1 MRELIDKLN
10 YYTKLYDEGHPEITD
25 QEWDN
30 LYFKL
35 KKMEEETGIVYPD
48 SPTQGISFEVLNAL
62 EKVEHNHPMLSLDK
76 TKDMNEVYKFLGN
89 NDFLTMCKMD
99 GLTCSLRYLN
109 GKLESAETRGDGT
122 TGENIL
128 HNAKVVRNIPQT
140 INYKDELI
148 VDGEI
153 ICKYDD
159 FVPFSVEYQNPRN
172 FASGSIRLLDSAECA
187 KRNLTF
193 VAWDVIK
200 GYDDIDSLS
209 TRLTNL
215 DKLGF
220 EVVPW
225 VASDDFD
232 AKEFVRNLATEKGY
246 PIDGLV
252 FKFDSISF
260 GKSRG
265 STGHHL
271 KNAIAFKFYD
281 EPVETH
287 LQNIEWTMGRTGVL
301 TPVAVFDDIDIE
313 GTSVTRASLHN
324 VNIMTGLLGT
334 PYKNQLIKVFKA
346 NMIIP
351 QVLEAEIKNPNIE
364 EAEWLSVPVLCP
376 YCGEPTHLETMESG
390 TINLICGNENC
401 GGKLINRLDH
411 FCGKK
416 GLDIKGLSV
425 STLEKLINW
434 GWVNSISDI
443 YKLARHRVDWYSKEG
458 FGKASVD
465 KILDAIVAS
474 TDIKE
479 PWRLISAFGIPLIGS
494 TASKALMKHFTLDEF
509 IALAKD
515 KYDFTVLDDFGSE
528 SNNAIWNYNFEE
540 MDNMLENVFIVHET
554 PKVKIEDN
562 KCKDK
567 TFVITGSLNHFN
579 NRDELKEIIENLG
592 GKVSGSVSAKTTC
605 LINNDV
611 NSTSSKNNKA
621 KALGVPIISEDE
633 FMKNYLDKN

>member
-30 LYFKL
+30 LYFEL

-48 SPTQGISFEVLNAL
+48 SPTQGISFEVLNIL

-99 GLTCSLRYLN
+99 GLTCSLRYMN

-153 ICKYDD
+153 ICTYDD
-159 FVPFSVEYQNPRN
+159 FVPFSIEYQNPRN

-225 VASDDFD
+225 VASDDGD

-260 GKSRG
+260 GKSQG

-346 NMIIP
+346 NMVIP

-364 EAEWLSVPVLCP
+364 EAEWLSVPVVCP

-390 TINLICGNENC
+390 TINLVCGNENC

-416 GLDIKGLSV
+416 GLNIKGLSV
-425 STLEKLINW
+425 STLEKLISW

-443 YKLARHRVDWYSKEG
+443 YKLACHRADWYNKEG

-494 TASKALMKHFTLDEF
+494 TASKALMKHFTLGEF

>member
-1 MRELIDKLN
+1 MSVLVN
-10 YYTKLYDEGHPEITD
+10 GAEGWICPKCGRALSPMIT
-25 QEWDN
+25 
-30 LYFKL
+30 
-35 KKMEEETGIVYPD
+35 V
-48 SPTQGISFEVLNAL
+48 
-62 EKVEHNHPMLSLDK
+62 
-76 TKDMNEVYKFLGN
+76 
-89 NDFLTMCKMD
+89 
-99 GLTCSLRYLN
+99 
-109 GKLESAETRGDGT
+109 
-122 TGENIL
+122 
-128 HNAKVVRNIPQT
+128 
-140 INYKDELI
+140 
-148 VDGEI
+148 
-153 ICKYDD
+153 
-159 FVPFSVEYQNPRN
+159 
-172 FASGSIRLLDSAECA
+172 
-187 KRNLTF
+187 
-193 VAWDVIK
+193 
-200 GYDDIDSLS
+200 
-209 TRLTNL
+209 
-215 DKLGF
+215 
-220 EVVPW
+220 
-225 VASDDFD
+225 
-232 AKEFVRNLATEKGY
+232 
-246 PIDGLV
+246 
-252 FKFDSISF
+252 
-260 GKSRG
+260 
-265 STGHHL
+265 
-271 KNAIAFKFYD
+271 
-281 EPVETH
+281 
-287 LQNIEWTMGRTGVL
+287 
-301 TPVAVFDDIDIE
+301 
-313 GTSVTRASLHN
+313 
-324 VNIMTGLLGT
+324 
-334 PYKNQLIKVFKA
+334 
-346 NMIIP
+346 
-351 QVLEAEIKNPNIE
+351 
-364 EAEWLSVPVLCP
+364 CP

-390 TINLICGNENC
+390 TINLVCGNENC
-401 GGKLINRLDH
+401 SGKLINRLDH

-443 YKLARHRVDWYSKEG
+443 YKLAQHRADWYNKEG

>member
-30 LYFKL
+30 LYFEL
-35 KKMEEETGIVYPD
+35 KKMEEKTGIVYPD
-48 SPTQGISFEVLNAL
+48 SPTQSISFEVLNTL

-260 GKSRG
+260 GKSQG

-271 KNAIAFKFYD
+271 KNAIAYKFYD

-364 EAEWLSVPVLCP
+364 EAEWLSVPAACP

-390 TINLICGNENC
+390 TINLVCGNENC

-443 YKLARHRVDWYSKEG
+443 YKLVRHRTDWYNKEG

-465 KILDAIVAS
+465 KILDAIAAS
-474 TDIKE
+474 ADIKE

-494 TASKALMKHFTLDEF
+494 TASKSLMKHFTLDEF

-592 GKVSGSVSAKTTC
+592 GKVSGSVSTKTTC